1 MTDISD
7 VTATANE
14 DATKL
19 TKAELAELA
28 GFAPQ
33 RLALVMTA
41 GDFVSDVRLLPDS
54 GGFATGNRTTFREHS
69 FTTVLDDGFV
79 VTTDAI
85 VGRRGFMGSLASC
98 GIYRLDPGFLMTSSA
113 SLAEIHALH
122 VERVE
127 RFTKSRNS
135 RVRAEHDRDLYFAF
149 RARRSKQILRRA
161 FIQFGLA
168 IAFSCI
174 AFWPSLKDVAWLG
187 DRGPAVIGMLAA
199 IVGFTLGTLIDIAL
213 RGNGPMLP
221 RA

>member
-14 DATKL
+14 EATKL

-28 GFAPQ
+28 ALAPK
-33 RLALVMTA
+33 RLALVMT
-41 GDFVSDVRLLPDS
+41 GSDFVSDVRLLPNS

-69 FTTVLDDGFV
+69 FTTVLADGFV

-85 VGRRGFMGSLASC
+85 VGSRGFMGALASY
-98 GIYRLDPGFLMTSSA
+98 GIYRLDPGFLMTSGA
-113 SLAEIHALH
+113 SLADIHALH
-122 VERVE
+122 LARVE
-127 RFTKSRNS
+127 QLSKSQNS
-135 RVRAEHDRDLYFAF
+135 PVCAEHDRDLYFAF

-187 DRGPAVIGMLAA
+187 DRGPAVIGIVAA
-199 IVGFTLGTLIDIAL
+199 IVGFTLGTWIDIAL